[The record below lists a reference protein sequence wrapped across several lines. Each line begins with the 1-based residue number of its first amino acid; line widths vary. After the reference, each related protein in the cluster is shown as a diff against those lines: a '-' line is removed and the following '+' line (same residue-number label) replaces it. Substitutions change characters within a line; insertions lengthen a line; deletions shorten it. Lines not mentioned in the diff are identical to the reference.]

1 MHKLMQLAKK
11 WLNPNVQSAT
21 EVVESMVMDQFL
33 RALPIDAKRFVCQ
46 DNPNSPQE
54 MEAVER
60 FQAST
65 DIMNSQPSNV
75 AQSQQRLLPKVSSP
89 RSAHKGDGPTK
100 PMNLCQQQSPQVAKK
115 NNLFASFLGGGGF
128 QAMICPVSVNS
139 QDVEALLDSGS
150 GITLAH
156 KSLVNP
162 QQVSLETPVPV
173 FCEHGDMCTYPTS
186 AVTLVTS
193 RGKYE
198 IQTGVVDSLPVQVL
212 IG

>member
-1 MHKLMQLAKK
+1 MHKLMRLAKK
-11 WLNPNVQSAT
+11 WLNLNVQSAT
-21 EVVESMVMDQFL
+21 EVVESLVIDRFL
-33 RALPIDAKRFVCQ
+33 RALPVDAKRFVCQ
-46 DNPNSPQE
+46 DNLTQE

-65 DIMNSQPSNV
+65 DLMNSQPLNV
-75 AQSQQRLLPKVSSP
+75 AQYQQRLLPKVSSP

-100 PMNLCQQQSPQVAKK
+100 PMNLCQQRSPQVAKK

-128 QAMICPVSVNS
+128 QAMTCLVSVNS

-162 QQVSLETPVPV
+162 QQVSLETPLPV
-173 FCEHGDMCTYPTS
+173 FCVHGDMCTYPTS
-186 AVTLVTS
+186 AVTSHNKGEV
-193 RGKYE
+193 
-198 IQTGVVDSLPVQVL
+198 
-212 IG
+212 